1 MGREKKESPIPVS
14 LFDFGIYT
22 NSLVMGIN
30 VIYWHLIGP
39 SSMGLLSGFIKRDNI
54 DVIEEL
60 LDRYFIWIEFG
71 IILGARIWYILF
83 YDPNTSYYLSRPW
96 EIFNPFHNGDFI
108 GIRGMSYHGAVVGA
122 VISSYL
128 ILPEGYPRLRFI

>member
-1 MGREKKESPIPVS
+1 MGEIYIREFNPVA
-14 LFDFGIYT
+14 FDFGFISIHWY
-22 NSLVMGIN
+22 GIMY
-30 VIYWHLIGP
+30 VLA
-39 SSMGLLSGFIKRDNI
+39 LLTALWFAKWIIKRDNI
-54 DVIEEL
+54 DVSEEL

-108 GIRGMSYHGAVVGA
+108 GIGA
-122 VISSYL
+122 
-128 ILPEGYPRLRFI
+128 

>member
-1 MGREKKESPIPVS
+1 MYV
-14 LFDFGIYT
+14 LA
-22 NSLVMGIN
+22 
-30 VIYWHLIGP
+30 
-39 SSMGLLSGFIKRDNI
+39 LLTALWFAKWIIKRDNI
-54 DVIEEL
+54 DVSEEL

-122 VISSYL
+122 VISL
-128 ILPEGYPRLRFI
+128 ITLISSQERIIPRNIRFIP